1 VPLFPFLFACAISA
15 HAADAPLPDPQALRQ
30 RAIASARKLRQ
41 DRENYSCTVRE
52 ESVELNGDGSVKKK
66 KTVIKERFY
75 VNGRPV
81 DHVLAR
87 DGQTLSG
94 GDARKEQD
102 RTDKEVKKFSDV
114 KTVEK
119 SEERME
125 RQLDA
130 FLAALRFS
138 NGHRETRDGRTLVVY
153 DLAGDPN
160 FHPRK
165 LEETFAQSLTGTIW
179 MDEESGVPRELKV
192 ETARDVKIAGGVAA
206 NLHKGFQLHLVQ
218 ERQPGGV
225 WLTKV
230 AEGSGDM
237 RAALF
242 LRQRFRF
249 REELQQCHLFS
260 VNTQQKVQA
269 PDRCNSCVALPLSL
283 RQLAQ

>member
-1 VPLFPFLFACAISA
+1 LLAGASLVAQ
-15 HAADAPLPDPQALRQ
+15 AADLPLPDPQALRQ
-30 RAIASARKLRQ
+30 RAIASARKLRK

-52 ESVELNGDGSVKKK
+52 ESFEMNGDGSLKKK
-66 KTVIKERFY
+66 KTVLEERFY

-87 DGQTLSG
+87 DGITLTG
-94 GDARKEQD
+94 ADARKEQE
-102 RTDKEVKKFSDV
+102 RTDKEVKKYSDV
-114 KTVEK
+114 RNVEK

-130 FLAALRFS
+130 FLAALRFK

-160 FHPRK
+160 FHPRR
-165 LEETFAQSLTGTIW
+165 LEENFAQSLTGTIW

-206 NLHKGFQLHLVQ
+206 NLHKGFQLHLPQ
-218 ERQPGGV
+218 QRQADGV

-249 REELQQCHLFS
+249 HEELDQCHLFS
-260 VNTQQKVQA
+260 VDTRQKVQG
-269 PDRCNSCVALPLSL
+269 PK
-283 RQLAQ
+283 